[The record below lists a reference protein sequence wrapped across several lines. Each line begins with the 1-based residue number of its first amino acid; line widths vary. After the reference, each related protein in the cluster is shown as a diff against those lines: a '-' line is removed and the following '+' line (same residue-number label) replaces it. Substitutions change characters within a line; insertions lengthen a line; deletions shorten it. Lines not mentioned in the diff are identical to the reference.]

1 MSKNTPPRSQEENT
15 CSNCR
20 HWRPHAGSPTN
31 MVCGAIRSGGAG
43 GGGPVI
49 VADRPTPAVPGEP
62 VVLATPANFGC
73 NRHSTGA

>member
-1 MSKNTPPRSQEENT
+1 MSKTQPQGKNKET

-31 MVCGAIRSGGAG
+31 MVCGAIGSGGAA

-49 VADRPTPAVPGEP
+49 VADCATPAIPSEP
-62 VVLATPANFGC
+62 AVLATPGDFGC
-73 NRHSTGA
+73 NRHSTAA